1 MIRGQP
7 NNMSA
12 DVLYSNSEASYH
24 ILFSKFLLV
33 CDLWLLPYGEERQ
46 RNTNSL
52 APDNRAL

>member
-1 MIRGQP
+1 
-7 NNMSA
+7 MSA